1 MIYMDS
7 NNVPVPG
14 YSNEDIDAH
23 LLKQE
28 NERIKV
34 KGEGYTDW
42 KRETYRQAYKDQRDL
57 VFKLTRCVSGCG
69 NLCTDVIAD
78 YISRLMESYNKCVK
92 QRVIELEDSN
102 LFLPLL
108 LDWLQ
113 NHYPPPECS

>member
-69 NLCTDVIAD
+69 NLCRCYCRLHLATDGKP
-78 YISRLMESYNKCVK
+78 NKCVK

-108 LDWLQ
+108 FSLVTESLSSSDI
-113 NHYPPPECS
+113 